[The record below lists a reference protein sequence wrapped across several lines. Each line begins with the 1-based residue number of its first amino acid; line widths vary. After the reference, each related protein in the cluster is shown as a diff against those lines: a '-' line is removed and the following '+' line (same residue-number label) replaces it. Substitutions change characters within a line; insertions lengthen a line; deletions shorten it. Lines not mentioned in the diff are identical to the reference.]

1 MNIQEL
7 RKMAH
12 DAGFFVGTRPV
23 FLGGDRL
30 GDEPVM
36 FHAQGGKPFEEC
48 LTKFA
53 ELVAAVEREACA
65 KVCDDYARDKEEA
78 AARDHIHCTGL
89 VGKELAATHLAK
101 AIRARGE
108 A

>member
-1 MNIQEL
+1 MNTEEL

-36 FHAQGGKPFEEC
+36 FHVQGGKPFEEC

-53 ELVAAVEREACA
+53 ELVAAAKNEGNAIKKKQDMHRMAEAN
-65 KVCDDYARDKEEA
+65 
-78 AARDHIHCTGL
+78 
-89 VGKELAATHLAK
+89 
-101 AIRARGE
+101 RAFSHYRW
-108 A
+108 